1 ALTKTGAGTL
11 TLSGANTFTGKTT
24 VSAGTLSI
32 AADSNLGTAPG
43 TVATDQL
50 SINGG
55 TLAITT
61 GFTMSTNR
69 GITIGNS
76 DGTIDVSNAQTLT
89 YGGVIAGASSSADFT
104 KAGLGTLTLSGSSS
118 YTGAT
123 TISAGTLQFSSS
135 SAGALSSSTAVTVSS
150 GATFAVNGRTTS
162 VGSIAGAGTITL
174 GAGTL
179 TAGGDN
185 SSTTYTGAI
194 SGTGGLTKAGSG
206 MLTLEQD
213 LTFTG
218 ALTISAGGTV
228 RLGTGGATGSVA
240 STSIVNN
247 GTLNINRSV
256 LYSYS
261 GVISGAGGVTISG
274 SGGLSLT
281 GNNTF
286 TGAVTVDAGSN
297 LTIDRSSCDSDADR
311 TIRFGNIVNNAT
323 ITFNLV
329 PIVGAPDNGSL
340 TCTYPSVMSGT
351 GEIVKTGTG
360 TLVLTGS
367 NTF

>member
-1 ALTKTGAGTL
+1 MC
-11 TLSGANTFTGKTT
+11 S
-24 VSAGTLSI
+24 
-32 AADSNLGTAPG
+32 
-43 TVATDQL
+43 
-50 SINGG
+50 
-55 TLAITT
+55 
-61 GFTMSTNR
+61 
-69 GITIGNS
+69 S
-76 DGTIDVSNAQTLT
+76 D
-89 YGGVIAGASSSADFT
+89 
-104 KAGLGTLTLSGSSS
+104 LSGSSS

-135 SAGALSSSTAVTVSS
+135 SAGALSTSTAVTVSS

-174 GAGTL
+174 GSGTL

-185 SSTTYTGAI
+185 SSTVYTGAI
-194 SGTGGLTKAGSG
+194 SGTGGLTKTGSG

-218 ALTISAGGTV
+218 ALTISAGTV

-261 GVISGAGGVTISG
+261 GVISGSGGVTISG

-323 ITFNLV
+323 ITFDLT
-329 PIVGAPDNGSL
+329 PASGTL

-351 GEIVKTGTG
+351 GEIEIGRAHV
-360 TLVLTGS
+360 
-367 NTF
+367 